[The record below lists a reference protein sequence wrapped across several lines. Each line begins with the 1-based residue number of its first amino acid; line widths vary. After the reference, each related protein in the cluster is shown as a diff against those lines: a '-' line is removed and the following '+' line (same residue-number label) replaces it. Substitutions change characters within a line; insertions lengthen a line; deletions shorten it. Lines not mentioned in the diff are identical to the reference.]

1 MSSSENIRAAS
12 KYARAHFELIENGLL
27 LGVEV
32 KNKGKNPVDA
42 VRREFSSNRR
52 AGDEAAGT
60 GPGSRRKISFFHFES
75 GVLQ

>member
-60 GPGSRRKISFFHFES
+60 GPREQEEDIVFPF
-75 GVLQ
+75 